1 MDHSSWVIRDPS
13 LHLLFSH
20 QATEIQFFFLPLA
33 SMARGNFRA
42 CFYYLLIFFFFF
54 FLSCG
59 YYIILDSVSP
69 LQLPIPRWL
78 LQVLDSLIR
87 RTRQSEVATYLPLIS
102 ATMLSRAFLFHDNN
116 QTTVHSRK
124 EIAGWEEVNH
134 LMQ

>member
-54 FLSCG
+54 FCLVVTTLFWTVFHHYNFLSPGG
-59 YYIILDSVSP
+59 YFRYWNHS
-69 LQLPIPRWL
+69 
-78 LQVLDSLIR
+78 
-87 RTRQSEVATYLPLIS
+87 SEEHA
-102 ATMLSRAFLFHDNN
+102 N
-116 QTTVHSRK
+116 QR
-124 EIAGWEEVNH
+124 
-134 LMQ
+134 